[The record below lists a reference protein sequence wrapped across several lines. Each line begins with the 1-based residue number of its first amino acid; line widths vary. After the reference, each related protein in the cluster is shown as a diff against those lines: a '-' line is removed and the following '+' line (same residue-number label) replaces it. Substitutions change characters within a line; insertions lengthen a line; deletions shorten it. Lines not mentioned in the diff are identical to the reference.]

1 MSDNPFLASLSSDEA
16 AGGNPFDGEAGGSP
30 EKVEIGMDMQGEAAV
45 VGCPILAAQIR
56 AAALEGNRK
65 AAAKEAQK
73 AEKGLVID
81 AEPGDIIFNDSWH
94 VYPASIGLPSSGQQ
108 ASGKSAANAEPSA
121 DGGHCGA
128 QHALNDDAERRQRR
142 AEEEHAS
149 QRGDITGSGQGDE
162 TSDALW
168 RQGANE
174 RHQEE
179 IAAAAKKDAEWR
191 EAANRKHEEEMRGYS
206 R

>member
-1 MSDNPFLASLSSDEA
+1 MPDNPFLAPLSSDEA
-16 AGGNPFDGEAGGSP
+16 EGGNPFDGEAGGSP
-30 EKVEIGMDMQGEAAV
+30 EKVEIGMNMQGEAAI

-81 AEPGDIIFNDSWH
+81 LDTGDFIFNDSWH
-94 VYPASIGLPSSGQQ
+94 VHPASIGLPSIGQQ
-108 ASGKSAANAEPSA
+108 TGGKNAANAEPSA
-121 DGGHCGA
+121 DSGHSGA
-128 QHALNDDAERRQRR
+128 QRAMDDDERRQKQ
-142 AEEEHAS
+142 AEDEQAC
-149 QRGDITGSGQGDE
+149 QRDMSSGGGQGGDTAE
-162 TSDALW
+162 ALW

-179 IAAAAKKDAEWR
+179 IAGAAKKDAEWR
-191 EAANRKHEEEMRGYS
+191 EAARRKHEEEMRGYS